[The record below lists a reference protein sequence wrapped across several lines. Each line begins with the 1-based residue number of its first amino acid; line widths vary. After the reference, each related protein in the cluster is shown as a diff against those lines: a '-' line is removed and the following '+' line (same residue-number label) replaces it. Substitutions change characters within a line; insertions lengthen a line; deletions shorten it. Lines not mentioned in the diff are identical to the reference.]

1 MTYVKFFDYLMM
13 SVLFTA
19 GFGFVEMLPVL
30 DAARRPAAVEW
41 IINLEAILMFGCGS
55 SMAILMCHDI
65 NSAIDQAFQ
74 SR

>member
-1 MTYVKFFDYLMM
+1 MTYAEFFTHLMM

-30 DAARRPAAVEW
+30 DAARRPDAVEW
-41 IINLEAILMFGCGS
+41 IINLEAMLMFGCGS

-65 NSAIDQAFQ
+65 NSTIGRAFQ
-74 SR
+74 SQ